1 MPMILRADGQAQ
13 AAGEGTATAAIPEL
27 APRNC
32 RLEGYDPVTVPPI
45 QVSSDVIAYTSP
57 DSTFAVTK
65 RLLDQARTSI
75 LIGIYDF
82 TASHVKLLIEKALAR
97 GVKVELMLDIDGQSE
112 ERVFKDLELLGA
124 DCTPAP
130 ACSSKRHKFF
140 RSS

>member
-1 MPMILRADGQAQ
+1 MPMIVRS
-13 AAGEGTATAAIPEL
+13 AGAPEALSGKGAVGVPEL
-27 APRNC
+27 VPRNC
-32 RLEGYDPVTVPPI
+32 RLETYTPIEVPPVRI
-45 QVSSDVIAYTSP
+45 SSDVIAYTSP

-82 TASHVKLLIEKALAR
+82 TAAHVKNLIEKALAR

-130 ACSSKRHKFF
+130 AC
-140 RSS
+140 